1 MPMDRLALPP
11 PTERQLALPWE
22 PVVGPPTLTGIGP
35 AVLPAKV
42 WRGLSPPVR
51 ARVHLAVLR
60 VLQEVAHADDRP

>member
-1 MPMDRLALPP
+1 MPTDLLALPP
-11 PTERQLALPWE
+11 PTERQLALPLE

-42 WRGLSPPVR
+42 WRGLPPPVR

-60 VLQEVAHADDRP
+60 VLQEVARDDHRS